1 MFFFIMVGMKET
13 LHHVKASTQYKRENK
28 SDYGKERIEILYEDK
43 DIVVINKPTGLLSVP
58 YPGSKSRTAID
69 VLEKIMRKK
78 GTYTATHR
86 PFVVHRLD
94 RDTSGVMMFALN
106 EYIQKKIMG
115 SWQKMVTGR
124 IYHAVAENPGSHHP
138 TLPDSGLIDDPLAQN
153 AHHVGYVKNR
163 ADDDAKTVEART
175 NFKILIRGPTH
186 SLFELELDTGKKN
199 QIRAHLANRHYPLAG
214 DENYRAKTDP
224 FHRLCLHARTLE
236 FVHPVTGQ
244 TMKFEQPEPA
254 EWLSYVEQGDKH
266 PALPVWFKEVRNSRN
281 FKKSEKL
288 PEQKVIN
295 QSRGA
300 RKAARKMD
308 FISRGKMGGKF
319 GR

>member
-115 SWQKMVTGR
+115 SWQ
-124 IYHAVAENPGSHHP
+124 
-138 TLPDSGLIDDPLAQN
+138 
-153 AHHVGYVKNR
+153 
-163 ADDDAKTVEART
+163 
-175 NFKILIRGPTH
+175 
-186 SLFELELDTGKKN
+186 
-199 QIRAHLANRHYPLAG
+199 
-214 DENYRAKTDP
+214 
-224 FHRLCLHARTLE
+224 
-236 FVHPVTGQ
+236 
-244 TMKFEQPEPA
+244 
-254 EWLSYVEQGDKH
+254 
-266 PALPVWFKEVRNSRN
+266 
-281 FKKSEKL
+281 
-288 PEQKVIN
+288 
-295 QSRGA
+295 
-300 RKAARKMD
+300 
-308 FISRGKMGGKF
+308 
-319 GR
+319 